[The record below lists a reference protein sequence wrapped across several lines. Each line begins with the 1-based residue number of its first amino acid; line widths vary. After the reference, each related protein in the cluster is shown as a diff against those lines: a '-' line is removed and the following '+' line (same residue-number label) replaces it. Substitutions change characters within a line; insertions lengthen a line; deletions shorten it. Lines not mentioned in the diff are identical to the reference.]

1 MRGWVAIACVLGG
14 APAVA
19 DEPLRVRMRLHEEIA
34 GRHQAYL
41 DELRRAEHTVTNVAE
56 QAQHLGSAYRSWLWV
71 TPVVGAGSYGV
82 VFRVDVR

>member
-1 MRGWVAIACVLGG
+1 MRSTLCLACVLSA

-19 DEPLRVRMRLHEEIA
+19 DEPLRIRASLCEPIA

-41 DELRRAEHTVTNVAE
+41 DELKHAEHTVTTVAE
-56 QAQHLGSAYRSWLWV
+56 QAQHLGSPFRSWLWV
-71 TPVVGAGSYGV
+71 TPVVGGGTYGV

>member
-1 MRGWVAIACVLGG
+1 MRRLLALACVVFA

-19 DEPLRVRMRLHEEIA
+19 DEPLRVRMRLEPIA

-41 DELRRAEHTVTNVAE
+41 DELRRAEHTVTTVAE
-56 QAQHLGSAYRSWLWV
+56 QAQHLGSPYRSWLWV
-71 TPVVGAGSYGV
+71 TPVVGGGTYGV